1 MFHIG
6 IFYGSSTGNT
16 DAAANEIADTL
27 QTLANC
33 SVDLFEI
40 SKKNV
45 GKIAEYDKLIFGVPT
60 WDIGQLQEDWENVLP
75 LLEELDL
82 TGKQVALFGCGDQ
95 YGYPDTYQDAIGIL
109 GRSCAERGAILV
121 GYWPTDGYEFDE
133 SLALHDGLFMGLA
146 LDDNQRE
153 LTSPRIQQWVQQLI
167 QEFDLVAAEVA

>member
-1 MFHIG
+1 MIQIG

-16 DAAANEIADTL
+16 DAAAGEIAEAL
-27 QTLANC
+27 QTLENC
-33 SVDLFEI
+33 SVDSFEI

-45 GKIAEYDKLIFGVPT
+45 GKLIEYDKLILGVPT

-75 LLEELDL
+75 LIEELDL

-109 GRSCAERGAILV
+109 GRSCAERGASLV

-133 SLALHDGLFMGLA
+133 SLALDNGLFMGLA

-153 LTSPRIQQWVQQLI
+153 QTSPRIQQWVQQLI
-167 QEFDLVAAEVA
+167 QEFELVTAAVV